1 MAYIGHRCGCGHMDI
16 NHDPDAKKNR
26 CKAAAGASCS
36 KGCRKS
42 AKSIVRPTFDIKAQP
57 VERIVPPGERI
68 AAEGTTPY
76 TPKTCDC
83 DSCQALYAEL
93 TAA

>member
-1 MAYIGHRCGCGHMDI
+1 MDI
-16 NHDPDAKKNR
+16 HHRPEAKRTTCQHN
-26 CKAAAGASCS
+26 AGASCAN
-36 KGCRKS
+36 GCRKS
-42 AKSIVRPTFDIKAQP
+42 AESIVRPTFDLKAQP
-57 VERIVPPGERI
+57 VERIIPPGERI

-76 TPKTCDC
+76 APKTCDC